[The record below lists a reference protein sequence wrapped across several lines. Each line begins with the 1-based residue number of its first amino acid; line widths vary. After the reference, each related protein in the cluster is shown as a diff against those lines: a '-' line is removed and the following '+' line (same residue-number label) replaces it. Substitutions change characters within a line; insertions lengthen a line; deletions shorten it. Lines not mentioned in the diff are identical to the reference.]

1 MMNELQLNNLIKN
14 VDGKILKY
22 NSNFSSLSKYFNKN
36 YPNSLS
42 ITIFN
47 ERTMSFVCNF
57 LLFDEL
63 KKSGF
68 NINILVNELSI
79 KLLNALS
86 KSTLNCLIK
95 EAGNVKP
102 KTKLNSFYV
111 DGYLQVE
118 DLYYSGIN
126 NVFIEY
132 KMNKKFIFADLA
144 FDYLKYKVYT
154 NSNDN
159 NSMFAYIIF
168 SKSKNY
174 PSIISSTTLYCLLN
188 KSITISSLTSS
199 NVFIYLKNNKNNAAN
214 SNSSN
219 NGQDNNGNKK
229 LIKEIIVLLD
239 KIKMIC
245 DKLLI
250 SENIGELKI
259 DDESEKLL
267 IAIKNLN
274 INYNMQIIN
283 ENFSFISTIV
293 NKINISEY
301 EKINLNKKDLV
312 DYLKNFSLDFE
323 KLKYIFESF
332 RKKIEESFNEK
343 SISAFESD
351 SLFLLCLL
359 DYYKENTHISDMKP
373 FYYKRTGNESYIIN
387 YGEVYSKFKEVINDL
402 KSNSYS
408 IEQIVLLLTIL
419 FCSFFKKFYTTNE
432 VSKTFDKSNVL
443 KLLEYGYYLMKYTN
457 QICTSIECRI
467 PSCSLKEYISKYDS
481 ILKYIVIELFKKIN

>member
-1 MMNELQLNNLIKN
+1 
-14 VDGKILKY
+14 
-22 NSNFSSLSKYFNKN
+22 
-36 YPNSLS
+36 
-42 ITIFN
+42 
-47 ERTMSFVCNF
+47 MSFVCNF

-68 NINILVNELSI
+68 NLNILVSELSI

-95 EAGNVKP
+95 AAGNVKP

-118 DLYYSGIN
+118 DLYYCGKN
-126 NVFIEY
+126 NVFIEH
-132 KMNKKFIFADLA
+132 KMNKKFIFADLV

-154 NSNDN
+154 YSNNN
-159 NSMFAYIIF
+159 NSIFAYIIF

-188 KSITISSLTSS
+188 KSITISSLTST

-214 SNSSN
+214 GNGSND
-219 NGQDNNGNKK
+219 GQDNNDNKK
-229 LIKEIIVLLD
+229 LIEKIIVLFD
-239 KIKMIC
+239 KIKIIC
-245 DKLLI
+245 DKLFLI

-267 IAIKNLN
+267 ITIKNLN
-274 INYNMQIIN
+274 INYKMQIIN
-283 ENFSFISTIV
+283 ENYSFINTIV

-301 EKINLNKKDLV
+301 EKFNLYEKDLV
-312 DYLKNFSLDFE
+312 DYQKNFSLNF
-323 KLKYIFESF
+323 KKIKYIFESF
-332 RKKIEESFNEK
+332 RKKIEQSFNEK
-343 SISAFESD
+343 SISVFESD
-351 SLFLLCLL
+351 SLFFLCLL

-373 FYYKRTGNESYIIN
+373 FYYKRTGYESYIIN
-387 YGEVYSKFKEVINDL
+387 YGEVYSKFKEVISDL
-402 KSNSYS
+402 KSNFYN

-432 VSKTFDKSNVL
+432 VSKTFDKNNVL

-457 QICTSIECRI
+457 QICTSLECKI
-467 PSCSLKEYISKYDS
+467 PNFSLKEYASKYDE
-481 ILKYIVIELFKKIN
+481 ILKHLVIELFKKIN